1 MHDDVYIHSR
11 TKDHSN
17 SLVNQCAI
25 VMPRILSS
33 LEIVGV
39 VVGPEPSHSE
49 WLAGGKQFLP
59 LHLQQGVRL
68 AGG

>member
-33 LEIVGV
+33 LEIVGGV
-39 VVGPEPSHSE
+39 LDCRSCSR
-49 WLAGGKQFLP
+49 AG
-59 LHLQQGVRL
+59 
-68 AGG
+68 AIT